1 MQLNKPIKNFYTLHR
16 VADKRPFVVHLMR
29 PDETYRTTLLA
40 FTIKKDA
47 QAFGNVFEQYKAAK
61 GHYPN
66 NHFTYEKP
74 FELEFIPDKVLQLDV
89 PLEEIYIEETPEED
103 MYNWCMDFNMDMML
117 IHDLDNIGRLQVLEF
132 EVDVEDVR
140 KKLEDNLK

>member
-1 MQLNKPIKNFYTLHR
+1 MQLSRPIKYLYSLHR
-16 VADKRPFVVHLMR
+16 RTDKQPFVVHLMR
-29 PDETYRTTLLA
+29 PDETSRTALLG

-47 QAFGNVFEQYKAAK
+47 NSFGNVFEQFKAEK

-74 FELEFIPDKVLQLDV
+74 FELEYIPEKELKLDV
-89 PLEEIYIEETPEED
+89 PLEEIYVEETAEED
-103 MYNWCMDFNMDMML
+103 MYNWCSNYNMDLML
-117 IHDLDNIGRLQVLEF
+117 IHDLENEGRLQVIEF
-132 EVDVEDVR
+132 EVDMEDIR